1 MDATTLVN
9 GKPSHTL
16 DVRDRGLAYGDGVFE
31 TIALKQGQV
40 QLWQG
45 HQQRLVTGLMTLGIV
60 VDEAAAVNLVNS
72 IVDDIK
78 IAYLLFGHPQG
89 VIKITITR
97 GSGGRGYA
105 APSSP
110 QHTRIVSMLPW
121 PPDRNHLSSEGVRVR
136 VCQHRWSNNA
146 ALAGVKHLNRL
157 DQVMA
162 RNEWTDIDIHEGIM
176 LNQRGH
182 VISGVMSNIFIE
194 IDGALMTP
202 KLDQCGI
209 KGTMAQLV
217 RAIAKQCGIKLV
229 EHEVTLDALIN
240 ADAAFI
246 TNSLNGIWPIIEL
259 ASYTPRCNSTPAYW
273 PISPLI
279 IKLQKA
285 LAQHLS
291 EQLTVADLC

>member
-97 GSGGRGYA
+97 
-105 APSSP
+105 
-110 QHTRIVSMLPW
+110 LPGDNIEHDTDCW
-121 PPDRNHLSSEGVRVR
+121 DNLDTTLSLREE
-136 VCQHRWSNNA
+136 
-146 ALAGVKHLNRL
+146 
-157 DQVMA
+157 D
-162 RNEWTDIDIHEGIM
+162 E
-176 LNQRGH
+176 
-182 VISGVMSNIFIE
+182 
-194 IDGALMTP
+194 
-202 KLDQCGI
+202 
-209 KGTMAQLV
+209 
-217 RAIAKQCGIKLV
+217 
-229 EHEVTLDALIN
+229 LI
-240 ADAAFI
+240 
-246 TNSLNGIWPIIEL
+246 
-259 ASYTPRCNSTPAYW
+259 CNLYF
-273 PISPLI
+273 
-279 IKLQKA
+279 
-285 LAQHLS
+285 
-291 EQLTVADLC
+291 